1 MGGLQTKYAELFS
14 LSIEQPFYQN
24 KICRSYQTTP
34 VLDYTL
40 VPSGECRQVMNRMDL
55 VFRNTDT
62 TGGIIVLGRVLG
74 TNGGG
79 DDLLRFPATASDKLS
94 FWIVL
99 NNPNLVN
106 FDDLPATLPTS
117 QFYYFSN
124 QLADI
129 AAPRTG
135 LHLSIDPTGVKGAN
149 DTIKRSDV
157 TYRYHHPVPIAPN
170 TAKIKHLLTGV
181 SIDPYTV
188 MNQNGQAD
196 LIFDL
201 HTLPQGKCQLN
212 INGVPTDTF
221 YFTGQLPPLPVFGL
235 IELSLASTLAANYR
249 IIEADRSLTAQRPDY
264 TIQFNNRSTTWR
276 YTVHLL
282 PTSPLYLEMA
292 ALSAA
297 DKTTYLNELN
307 IVTNDTSI
315 TFDKDSVADFDIVF
329 KSHTPIAFLER
340 YVSSSSATHD
350 SLSLTL
356 KKYIGDPKEDFV
368 KTSLPFPSGATIDA
382 TQPPAIYSDVFL
394 TL

>member
-40 VPSGECRQVMNRMDL
+40 VPSGECQQVMNRMDL

-79 DDLLRFPATASDKLS
+79 DELLRFPATAADKLS

-201 HTLPQGKCQLN
+201 HTLPQ
-212 INGVPTDTF
+212 VPAEH
-221 YFTGQLPPLPVFGL
+221 Q
-235 IELSLASTLAANYR
+235 R
-249 IIEADRSLTAQRPDY
+249 RPDRYLLFYGAVAAAARLWFDRAFPGFHPCRQLSYHRSRPVSHRPTTGLYY
-264 TIQFNNRSTTWR
+264 TIQQPQH
-276 YTVHLL
+276 HLA
-282 PTSPLYLEMA
+282 LYGTPAADEP
-292 ALSAA
+292 ALSRNGCSQCGRQ
-297 DKTTYLNELN
+297 DN
-307 IVTNDTSI
+307 
-315 TFDKDSVADFDIVF
+315 
-329 KSHTPIAFLER
+329 
-340 YVSSSSATHD
+340 
-350 SLSLTL
+350 LSQRI
-356 KKYIGDPKEDFV
+356 K
-368 KTSLPFPSGATIDA
+368 
-382 TQPPAIYSDVFL
+382 YSDQ
-394 TL
+394 